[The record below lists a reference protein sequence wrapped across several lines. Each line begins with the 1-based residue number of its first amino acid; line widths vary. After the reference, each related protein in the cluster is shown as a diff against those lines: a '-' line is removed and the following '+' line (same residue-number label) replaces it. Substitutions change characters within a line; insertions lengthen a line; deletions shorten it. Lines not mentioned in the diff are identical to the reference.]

1 MSVTPEKDPNYI
13 YAHPYATL
21 IADEYRMRGGY
32 CIVRPGGTDDH
43 LMLLTHAGRALAV
56 TLRAHVHRRFRRLA
70 AGVRGKLPS
79 GIRQAAPGDDERLRE
94 GGVVRGRIC
103 RSALLL
109 AAVPPRLRSAAA
121 RDCKAWTESTATQP
135 RLNHPSCRI
144 QERFRHNHHTFV
156 ILQLRQQ
163 PQPNDAPILTPLHPP
178 SPQSPC

>member
-43 LMLLTHAGRALAV
+43 LMLLTRAGRGLFV
-56 TLRAHVHRRFRRLA
+56 
-70 AGVRGKLPS
+70 P
-79 GIRQAAPGDDERLRE
+79 
-94 GGVVRGRIC
+94 
-103 RSALLL
+103 L

-144 QERFRHNHHTFV
+144 QERFRHNHPSFV
-156 ILQLRQQ
+156 KPHLFQRTAG
-163 PQPNDAPILTPLHPP
+163 NSRFAAPHRL
-178 SPQSPC
+178 